1 MLIIAF
7 NTTTHRLEITFNIL
21 AHYLTMQNQK
31 YSVEVQAACENMK
44 VISEGREMDI
54 RALWMEGRKVRMID
68 QKILPHKFEFV
79 DAGTVEEVACFIEDM
94 TVRGAPSIGA
104 AGAYGMAIA
113 QITGVNLDDA
123 AARLKRTRPTAF
135 DLFFAVDRMLAAAS
149 EGRDVVTAACSYVD
163 EIAEKCRLIG
173 EHGNA
178 LIKKGDKIL
187 THCNAGALATIDYGT
202 ALAPIRAAHR
212 AGKKISVFADETR
225 PRLQGAALTS
235 WELIQ
240 EGIPHDIIPD
250 NAAGHFMQR
259 GEVDIVIV
267 GADRIAANGDFANKI
282 GTYEKAVLARENGI
296 PFYTAA
302 PVSTFDF
309 SLESG
314 MEIPIEERNQDEVR
328 YVGKELICPEKA
340 TARNPAFDMT
350 PARFVTGIITEA
362 GILKPGELSRKKLQ

>member
-1 MLIIAF
+1 
-7 NTTTHRLEITFNIL
+7 
-21 AHYLTMQNQK
+21 
-31 YSVEVQAACENMK
+31 MK
-44 VISEGREMDI
+44 VRCDGRDMDT
-54 RALWMEGRKVRMID
+54 RALWMDGDVVKFID
-68 QKILPHKFEFV
+68 QKILPHRFEILG
-79 DAGTVEEVACFIEDM
+79 ASTVEEVAIFIEDM

-104 AGAYGMAIA
+104 AGAYGMAVA
-113 QITGVNLDDA
+113 QITGMDIQEA
-123 AARLKRTRPTAF
+123 ALRLKRTRPTAF
-135 DLFFAVDRMLAAAS
+135 DLFYGVDSMLAAAS
-149 EGRDVVTAACSYVD
+149 QGRDLVAAAEEYVTG
-163 EIAEKCRLIG
+163 IAEKCRKIG

-178 LIKKGDKIL
+178 LIKDGFRIL

-202 ALAPIRAAHR
+202 ALSPIRAAHR
-212 AGKKISVFADETR
+212 AGKKIHVFADETR

-235 WELIQ
+235 WELVQ

-259 GEVDIVIV
+259 GEIDMVIV

-282 GTYEKAVLARENGI
+282 GTYEKAVCAKENEI

-314 MEIPIEERNQDEVR
+314 MDIPIEERGQDEVR
-328 YVGKELICPEKA
+328 YVNGKLICPEKA

-350 PARFVTGIITEA
+350 PARYVTGIITEA
-362 GILKPGELSRKKLQ
+362 GIFRPGELEREKLQ